1 MSDSW
6 FRINLFYFSYFLT
19 KLLSIPHF
27 LFLFYFFL
35 LLFFGRGVR
44 SKSSCFIPVH
54 ATTINNLCCASQV
67 LFYGNGNLLPHP
79 ALLCKPRMVLL
90 MSSQGQEK
98 LWAKWF
104 HDLVHSICIATHHKW
119 SIESRISH
127 HFICSVTGKLKIWV
141 LSLFSQCSCFF
152 TWQKKI
158 SSDCTNMVKLWDLND
173 LQILQLLD

>member
-27 LFLFYFFL
+27 LFLFPPI
-35 LLFFGRGVR
+35 FGREVR

-54 ATTINNLCCASQV
+54 ATTTNNLCCASRV
-67 LFYGNGNLLPHP
+67 LFHGNGNLLTHP
-79 ALLCKPRMVLL
+79 ALLCKLRMVLL

-104 HDLVHSICIATHHKW
+104 HDLVHSICVAIHHKW
-119 SIESRISH
+119 SVESRISH
-127 HFICSVTGKLKIWV
+127 HFIALWLANWKSGSYHFFLSVPVSSHDKKRYPVIVSIW
-141 LSLFSQCSCFF
+141 SSCE
-152 TWQKKI
+152 T
-158 SSDCTNMVKLWDLND
+158 
-173 LQILQLLD
+173 